1 MSLRRLEGLWSAELR
16 ASGHGANIGVLVF
29 RPRKVFG
36 DFYEEGRIRGGDRFC
51 VYHGTYVIEN
61 RGFSASLTVTRYR
74 ADEPQ
79 PVFPGDGVMKLAGTI
94 ESEVARR
101 VIEFAVSDAPSGE
114 RSIRLIRRDSR

>member
-16 ASGHGANIGVLVF
+16 ADDCSSNIGVLVF
-29 RPRKVFG
+29 RPQRVFG

-61 RGFSASLTVTRYR
+61 FGFSASVAVTRYR
-74 ADEPQ
+74 TGEPR

-94 ESEVARR
+94 EPGVARR
-101 VIEFAVSDAPSGE
+101 VLEFAVSDTPGGA
-114 RSIRLIRRDSR
+114 RRVRLIRRDGR